1 MKTPQTLHHL
11 LLALGAVTVLTT
23 GAFAA
28 DGDDIII
35 VRPFDSL
42 GFRNAIPVNISGFTG
57 EADTVLKQDLMF
69 MGYRNVPAAEAKY
82 LISGS
87 NAGRVEGRVIEKIN
101 NHPLFGKAYTGGSQR
116 SLIHA
121 LADDIARA
129 IMPNETPIAQTK
141 IAFKAMS
148 GSGKAEIYVAD
159 YDGFG
164 AQSVTRDNSLV
175 AAPCWAGKGTL
186 LYTTYKLGNPYIYA
200 QQLNTGTR
208 VAVAKFPGANI
219 SPAVSP
225 NGKRVA
231 MILSKNGSPDLYVAN
246 LDGTGLKQLTFSRE
260 AESSPCWSPD
270 GETICFVSQIGGPP
284 QIYKVSASGG
294 APTRLRT
301 TGVPS
306 PTEPDWSPDG
316 KWIAFTS
323 MSRSFQVCI
332 VPAAGGDA
340 IVLAQG
346 EDPSWAPN
354 SRALIMSRG
363 PGSGRHLCLL
373 DVPSKQFKDVG
384 RILGSDSQPSWAR

>member
-1 MKTPQTLHHL
+1 MKIPQPWHHL
-11 LLALGAVTVLTT
+11 LLALGAITCIS
-23 GAFAA
+23 ASSFAA
-28 DGDDIII
+28 EGDSITI

-57 EADTVLKQDLMF
+57 EAEAVLKQDLMF
-69 MGYRNVPAAEAKY
+69 MGYKNVPAAEAKY

-87 NAGRVEGRVIEKIN
+87 NAGRIEGRVIEKIN
-101 NHPLFGKAYTGGSQR
+101 NNPLLGKAYTGGSQR

-148 GSGKAEIYVAD
+148 GSGKAEIYVSD

-164 AQSVTRDNSLV
+164 AQAVTRDNSLV
-175 AAPCWAGKGTL
+175 AAPCWAGKGAL

-200 QQLNTGTR
+200 QQLNTGAR

-246 LDGTGLKQLTFSRE
+246 LDGSGLKQLSFSKA

-270 GETICFVSQIGGPP
+270 GETICFVSQIDGPP
-284 QIYKVSASGG
+284 LLYTVSASGG
-294 APTRLRT
+294 APKRLRT
-301 TGVPS
+301 VNAATA
-306 PTEPDWSPDG
+306 TEPDWSPDG
-316 KWIAFTS
+316 KWIAFTM
-323 MSRSFQVCI
+323 MSRPFQVC
-332 VPAAGGDA
+332 VVRATGGDA
-340 IVLAQG
+340 MALGQG

-354 SRALIMSRG
+354 SRALIVSRG
-363 PGSGRHLCLL
+363 SGNRHLSLL
-373 DVPSKQFKDVG
+373 DVPSKQFKDIG